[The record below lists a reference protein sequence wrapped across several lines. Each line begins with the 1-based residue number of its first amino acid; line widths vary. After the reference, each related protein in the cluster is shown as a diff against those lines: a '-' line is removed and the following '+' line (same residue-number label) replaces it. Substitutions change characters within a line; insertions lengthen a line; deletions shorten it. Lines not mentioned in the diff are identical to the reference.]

1 MLKDSID
8 EYIDIQLTETEKY
21 IKMTSQKIKKASKD
35 ELCPESKDIFKF
47 LKQLCDNNIN

>member
-8 EYIDIQLTETEKY
+8 EYIDILLVETEKY

-35 ELCPESKDIFKF
+35 ELCPESNEILKF
-47 LKQLCDNNIN
+47 L